1 MDSREIS
8 LFRGISANSHGG
20 LRCLFY
26 CVKQQISL
34 CGAARVQGR
43 EQRAAG
49 SENVTPSLP
58 TALWAAALLA
68 GCYFSGCASL
78 PCCPRAREPRL
89 WRPVSPRL
97 IHVQEW
103 EGQGHRHTP
112 ASCCLLFPASP
123 GVAPSPNMTGG
134 WSSQGNHVM
143 GQFSRKAVNS
153 IHKPRPSDGK
163 GTWLRRGSEG
173 LLCCYWCF
181 CCRLFTDISCC
192 STEIFTSAQCL
203 HSQEKIVAEC
213 LRDTAS
219 VNPMWAFNVSQAQK
233 MVKES
238 ALC

>member
-1 MDSREIS
+1 MDSREVS
-8 LFRGISANSHGG
+8 LFSNSAIHMEAY
-20 LRCLFY
+20 LVLFY

-34 CGAARVQGR
+34 CSTARVQGR

-68 GCYFSGCASL
+68 GCYFSGCASH
-78 PCCPRAREPRL
+78 PCSSKGPGAAGL

-123 GVAPSPNMTGG
+123 GPAPSPNMTGG
-134 WSSQGNHVM
+134 WSSQGNNVM

-153 IHKPRPSDGK
+153 IHKLGPSDGK
-163 GTWLRRGSEG
+163 GMWLRGGGEG
-173 LLCCYWCF
+173 LLCC
-181 CCRLFTDISCC
+181 
-192 STEIFTSAQCL
+192 
-203 HSQEKIVAEC
+203 
-213 LRDTAS
+213 
-219 VNPMWAFNVSQAQK
+219 
-233 MVKES
+233 
-238 ALC
+238 

>member
-8 LFRGISANSHGG
+8 LFREFSANSHGG
-20 LRCLFY
+20 LLCPFFTVWSSSFLF
-26 CVKQQISL
+26 
-34 CGAARVQGR
+34 AAQRGCR
-43 EQRAAG
+43 GENKEQAG

-68 GCYFSGCASL
+68 GCYFSGCASH
-78 PCCPRAREPRL
+78 PCASQGPGAAQL
-89 WRPVSPRL
+89 WRPVSSRL

-134 WSSQGNHVM
+134 WSSQGNNVM

-153 IHKPRPSDGK
+153 IHKLGPTDGK
-163 GTWLRRGSEG
+163 GMWLRRGGEG
-173 LLCCYWCF
+173 LLCCYLPF
-181 CCRLFTDISCC
+181 CHKLFTDISCC

-203 HSQEKIVAEC
+203 LLQEQTVAEC
-213 LRDTAS
+213 LLT
-219 VNPMWAFNVSQAQK
+219 
-233 MVKES
+233 
-238 ALC
+238 